1 MANRGRTVRSSSE
14 VVRTAGELLSVDCLR
29 MEGRAEPATS
39 DVVGSP
45 EDLDRLA
52 TRSRADA
59 AARAELVGRLMP
71 VVRRWARRYAG
82 RGVTLDDL
90 IQDAVLGVLRA
101 TVSYDP
107 ARGPFLAWA
116 KLWARQ
122 ALQQAVAERS
132 RPFRLP
138 THVLWDMHELKQARD
153 RLVRETHIE
162 PGLQELADAL
172 GWGTDRVGDVLR
184 AERAD
189 TSEEGMDLIEDPMA
203 AGEFEA
209 VLDAVAGAQVAPLL
223 LRLTDREREVL
234 AARARGDSL
243 RTIGRALGLSG
254 ERVRAIERQARAK
267 IDAAAS
273 RVDTARLLV
282 TRTGDPLSHKG
293 GSGP

>member
-1 MANRGRTVRSSSE
+1 M
-14 VVRTAGELLSVDCLR
+14 
-29 MEGRAEPATS
+29 PATGA
-39 DVVGSP
+39 VGGPP

-52 TRSRADA
+52 ARSQSDS
-59 AARAELVGRLMP
+59 AARAELVSRLMP

-82 RGVTLDDL
+82 RGLSADDL
-90 IQDAVLGVLRA
+90 VQDAVLGVLRA
-101 TVSYDP
+101 AAAYEP

-153 RLVRETHIE
+153 RLVASTHAE

-172 GWGTDRVGDVLR
+172 GWGVDRVGDVLR
-184 AERAD
+184 AERAEAGD
-189 TSEEGMDLIEDPMA
+189 DGMDLLADPLA
-203 AGEFEA
+203 EGEFEA

-223 LRLTDREREVL
+223 LRLTERERDVL
-234 AARARGDSL
+234 AARVRGDSL

-254 ERVRAIERQARAK
+254 ERVRAIEQQARAK
-267 IDAAAS
+267 VDAAAS
-273 RVDTARLLV
+273 RVDTTRLLV
-282 TRTGDPLSHKG
+282 TRTGEPLTRKG
-293 GSGP
+293 GASP